1 MVERS
6 ASSGPRRAVLRL
18 TVALAVPLAA
28 ALTSLAAPP
37 AGAAA
42 TVSWIDWDPPVSY
55 PSVTTDA
62 DPYGFATVAE
72 GSIVM
77 PDASTVYVRLTGE
90 IVDPY
95 LYPWATE
102 SSIYGRPSG
111 FGDDGT
117 AQADYWTGGLAY
129 TVAANFTSAGVPSVP
144 TSGDHIGLIGESTGA
159 PRQTLEFFADAGRT
173 TPVEVTN
180 LVMLIYSLGRTDTD
194 ATWEFSQDVT
204 VLSDNRGQV
213 EGGFTATGLQKT
225 VVDGTS
231 FITGREGAG
240 TLQLTG
246 TFERLTFEVAA
257 PERWAA
263 WNIGVTSAAATSGSA
278 AALSISTQPVGG
290 VASGAVLPTQ
300 PVVRIVDAFGNTVT
314 GDSTTTVA
322 VAILSGD
329 GGTILGTTTV
339 TAVAGIAT
347 FTDLALSGDV
357 GTDYVLR
364 FSSTPSLTPV
374 DATAVQVIDAPVPS
388 PSSSTDTGATG
399 PSPTAACR
407 PAAVRVGDVVT
418 CDVAGGPADAELL
431 WRATAEDEIEAGPVR
446 LDGAGAG
453 TFRFTVPAS
462 ALGRDLAVELVAWTP
477 PQVLGI
483 VTPAQPT
490 VIRAGGGPSDGVHRS
505 PGPLVLLAVVLGV
518 VGRRMLPGP
527 RRGASRHPVG

>member
-1 MVERS
+1 M
-6 ASSGPRRAVLRL
+6 
-18 TVALAVPLAA
+18 
-28 ALTSLAAPP
+28 
-37 AGAAA
+37 
-42 TVSWIDWDPPVSY
+42 
-55 PSVTTDA
+55 TTDA

-72 GSIVM
+72 GSIAM
-77 PDASTVYVRLTGE
+77 PDSSTVYVRLTGE
-90 IVDPY
+90 IVDPD
-95 LYPWATE
+95 LCPWATE
-102 SSIYGRPSG
+102 SSVYGRPSG

-129 TVAANFTSAGVPSVP
+129 TVGADFTSAGVPSVP
-144 TSGDHIGLIGESTGA
+144 TSGDHTGLIGESTGA

-263 WNIGVTSAAATSGSA
+263 WNIGVTSAAATSGPA
-278 AALSISTQPVGG
+278 AALSLSTQPVGG

-314 GDSTTTVA
+314 GDSTTTV
-322 VAILSGD
+322 
-329 GGTILGTTTV
+329 
-339 TAVAGIAT
+339 TAVARIAT

-374 DATAVQVIDAPVPS
+374 DATAVQVIDAPAPS
-388 PSSSTDTGATG
+388 PSSSTDSGATG

-418 CDVAGGPADAELL
+418 CDVDGGPPDAELL
-431 WRATAEDEIEAGPVR
+431 WRATTGDQIGAGPVR

-505 PGPLVLLAVVLGV
+505 PGPLVLLAVVFGV
-518 VGRRMLPGP
+518 LGRRMLPGP